1 MEQKK
6 DEQRSSAQ
14 EKKSN
19 RKEYA
24 KQGSGSQQKMMSF
37 RLDADLKEW
46 LDTKENKGR
55 LINTLLRKKK
65 EREEENLR
73 IMGAQ

>member
-19 RKEYA
+19 RKQYA
-24 KQGSGSQQKMMSF
+24 KQGEGSQQKMMSF

-65 EREEENLR
+65 EREEENIR

>member
-1 MEQKK
+1 MEQKQ

>member
-1 MEQKK
+1 MSKT
-6 DEQRSSAQ
+6 
-14 EKKSN
+14 EKNKGKQAGT
-19 RKEYA
+19 RKAYA
-24 KQGSGSQQKMMSF
+24 ADGERGQKMMSF

-65 EREEENLR
+65 EREEENIR

>member
-14 EKKSN
+14 EKKGN

-65 EREEENLR
+65 EREEENIR

>member
-1 MEQKK
+1 MEQKQ

-19 RKEYA
+19 RKQYA

-46 LDTKENKGR
+46 LDKKENKGR
-55 LINTLLRKKK
+55 LINRLLHKLK
-65 EREEENLR
+65 EREEENIR
-73 IMGAQ
+73 TTGAL